1 MKRIIEEKKA
11 LVLVV
16 DDIPR
21 NLQVLSTILDNEG
34 FDITFASNGKQAIEV
49 ANSAMPDLI
58 LLDVMMPEMSG
69 FEACQILKSMDKTK
83 HIPIIFITGRS
94 DTESIVE
101 GFQAGAVDYVTKPF
115 NTVEMISR
123 IKTHLELKLS
133 KDKILESNK
142 KLDRYRFE
150 LEQVIQSKDKF
161 FSIIAHDLRGPFS
174 GFIGLTSMLI
184 EDYEELN
191 KEEIIT
197 ISNSMNSSAK
207 QLYELLENLLEWS
220 RSQMGKIEYNP
231 INIDLS
237 SISVKVL
244 SLIEANAKEK
254 NITLLNTVL
263 ENTYVFA
270 DSNMLNTILRN
281 LISNAIKFTELNGT
295 ITLSAE
301 VNDNI
306 CLVSVSDT
314 GIGMTEEAISKIFK
328 IDTKYTTLGTNNE
341 RGTGLGLVLCKELIE
356 NQGGTINVSS
366 TLGKGTT
373 FTISLPIP

>member
-1 MKRIIEEKKA
+1 MKKIIEDKKA

-34 FDITFASNGKQAIEV
+34 FDITFASNGKQAIDV

-58 LLDVMMPEMSG
+58 LLDVMMPEMNG

-101 GFQAGAVDYVTKPF
+101 GFKAGAVDYVTKPF

-142 KLDRYRFE
+142 KLDNYRFE

-191 KEEIIT
+191 KEEIVT

-231 INIDLS
+231 INIDIFN
-237 SISVKVL
+237 ISGKVL

-254 NITLLNTVL
+254 NITLLNSIV

-295 ITLSAE
+295 ITLSTE
-301 VNDNI
+301 QNDKM
-306 CLVSVSDT
+306 CLISVSDT
-314 GIGMTEEAISKIFK
+314 GIGISEEGISQIFK

-356 NQGGTINVSS
+356 KQGGGISVSS

-373 FTISLPIP
+373 FTISLPMP